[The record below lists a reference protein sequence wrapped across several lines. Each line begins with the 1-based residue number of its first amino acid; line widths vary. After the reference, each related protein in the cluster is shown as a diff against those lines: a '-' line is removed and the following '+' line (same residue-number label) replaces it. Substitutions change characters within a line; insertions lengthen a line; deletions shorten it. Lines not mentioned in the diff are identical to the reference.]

1 MDIYFCFKKETLK
14 LALGTVQFG
23 LNYGINNTN
32 GIPATD
38 ELIDI
43 FSLATKEQIEYLDT
57 AHGYGDAEI
66 KIGKF
71 ADNRFKIISKFSKCV
86 NEQALLN
93 QFEQTLQSIKQQKI
107 YGYMAH
113 NANDLIERAELW
125 DAILALKNKNR
136 VEKIGYS
143 LYTPEQLELL
153 LLKGMV
159 PDLVQ
164 LPYSLLD
171 RKFESCFVK
180 LKDLGTEIHVRSVFL
195 QGLYFMDTKN
205 LPVKLLAL
213 KNSLNELNSI
223 CEDKGVT
230 RGALA
235 LNFVVGNPLIDQ
247 VVIGV
252 DSALQLKENIELV
265 DSWVP
270 DEELIVAVKEIQVS
284 HPELLNPVNW

>member
-1 MDIYFCFKKETLK
+1 MDIYFCFKKEPLK

-23 LNYGINNTN
+23 LNYGINNTI
-32 GIPATD
+32 GIPVTD
-38 ELIDI
+38 ELIDL
-43 FSLATKEQIEYLDT
+43 FNLAAKEQIEYLDT

-71 ADNRFKIISKFSKCV
+71 ADNRFKVISKFSKCV
-86 NEQALLN
+86 SECALLN
-93 QFEQTLQSIKQQKI
+93 QFEETLQSVKQQRI

-125 DAILALKNKNR
+125 DAMLTLKNKNR

-159 PDLVQ
+159 PDFVQ

-171 RKFESCFVK
+171 RKFESCFEN
-180 LKDLGTEIHVRSVFL
+180 LKNLGTEIHVRSVFL

-205 LPVKLLAL
+205 LPFKLLAL
-213 KNSLNELNSI
+213 TNSLNELNSI
-223 CEDKGVT
+223 CEDKGVS

-235 LNFVVGNPLIDQ
+235 LNFVAGNPLVDR

-252 DSALQLKENIELV
+252 DSAFQLKENIELV
-265 DSWVP
+265 DRWVT
-270 DEELIVAVKEIQVS
+270 DEELIDAVKKIEVS

>member
-1 MDIYFCFKKETLK
+1 MDIYFCFKKEPLK

-23 LNYGINNTN
+23 LNYGINNTS
-32 GIPATD
+32 GIPVTD
-38 ELIDI
+38 ELIDL
-43 FSLATKEQIEYLDT
+43 FNLAAKEKIEYLDT

-71 ADNRFKIISKFSKCV
+71 ADNRFKVISKFSKCV
-86 NEQALLN
+86 SEQVLLN
-93 QFEQTLQSIKQQKI
+93 QFEQTLQSVKQHRI

-125 DAILALKNKNR
+125 DAMLALKNKNR

-159 PDLVQ
+159 PDIVQ

-171 RKFESCFVK
+171 RKFESCFAK
-180 LKDLGTEIHVRSVFL
+180 LKNVGTEIHVRSVFL
-195 QGLYFMDTKN
+195 QGLYFIGAN
-205 LPVKLLAL
+205 HLPVKLLAL

-223 CEDKGVT
+223 CEDKGVS
-230 RGALA
+230 RGSLA
-235 LNFVVGNPLIDQ
+235 LNFVAGNPLIDK

-252 DSALQLKENIELV
+252 DSAFQLKENIELV
-265 DSWVP
+265 DRWVP
-270 DEELIVAVKEIQVS
+270 DEELIDSVKKIEVS